1 MQAVVV
7 QGLLEVAQPRSELVH
22 EATLA
27 LGLKRLKG
35 KTGFDA
41 ILLDLGLPDS
51 EGVDSV
57 SKVCARAGGAPVI
70 VLTAQGTEELG
81 AICIQAGAEDFLEK
95 QHLNPSRLAK
105 ALDFATLRQ
114 SGSVALDLD
123 NMLAWFRSLAR
134 LGAGHLDKK
143 YGTQYERL
151 FCEPNFL
158 LSPGH
163 DDLIEEM
170 GQAEVPP
177 GAVFSLHA
185 DVLKRICEQASPADR
200 SRYLR
205 TSSYVAM
212 ATVGGL
218 ANYYLEEKIIS
229 RWDQQQQQEEKKTK
243 KKKKPKRRTLLRGL
257 RPK

>member
-1 MQAVVV
+1 MQVVVV
-7 QGLLEVAQPRSELVH
+7 QGLLDVSLPKCKLVH
-22 EATLA
+22 EKTLKG
-27 LGLKRLKG
+27 GLKRLKSG
-35 KTGFDA
+35 RFDA
-41 ILLDLGLPDS
+41 VLLDLGLPDS
-51 EGVDSV
+51 KGVDAV
-57 SKVCARAGGAPVI
+57 PAVCKGSPGTPVV

-81 AICIQAGAEDFLEK
+81 AICIQAGAQDFLEK
-95 QHLNPSRLAK
+95 QHLNPVRLAK

-114 SGSVALDLD
+114 SGSVDLNLDS
-123 NMLAWFRSLAR
+123 MLTWFRSLAQ

-143 YGTQYERL
+143 FGTQYERL

-163 DDLIEEM
+163 DELIEEM

-185 DVLKRICEQASPADR
+185 EVLQRICEEADPGDR
-200 SRYLR
+200 ARYLR

-229 RWDQQQQQEEKKTK
+229 AWGQSDGPKTK
-243 KKKKPKRRTLLRGL
+243 KKKKPKKRALLRGL